1 MNWIFFPK
9 TDSVPNDL
17 LDVVNVFEKVSSKID
32 STKNDV
38 NEKRLWSDDVLRIIE
53 PGLLKKGFQ
62 VEKSKKKVDKVRIP
76 VLFGGQGVE
85 ELAFEADAYN
95 KDTKVVIEV
104 EGGRAVTNYQFLK
117 DIFQA
122 SMMVKT
128 DYLVLG
134 VRRLYKGR
142 NDFEVVSKFLDTI
155 YLTQKIK
162 LDLKG
167 ILLIGY

>member
-95 KDTKVVIEV
+95 KDTKVVILEV
-104 EGGRAVTNYQFLK
+104 R
-117 DIFQA
+117 
-122 SMMVKT
+122 
-128 DYLVLG
+128 
-134 VRRLYKGR
+134 
-142 NDFEVVSKFLDTI
+142 I
-155 YLTQKIK
+155 YNFCKHV
-162 LDLKG
+162 
-167 ILLIGY
+167 